1 MPKFAANLGFLYTE
15 LPFLERFGA
24 AARAGFRAVE
34 FASPYG
40 FGAGEVA
47 KAAAVAGVEVILFNL
62 PMGDRA
68 AGDFGMACIAGR
80 EAEFRAGVADALRYA
95 DALGTKRIN
104 CICGKTPPDADPRE
118 VRATLIAN
126 LRHAGEALGAAGITL
141 MIEPLNTRDVPGIY
155 LSGSPQAADLVRDAG
170 LANMKIQYDCYHMQV
185 MEGDL
190 ATKLKLYAPLCGHI
204 QIAGAPERHE
214 PDTGEVRYEYIYQL
228 LDDLKYDGWV
238 GCEYRPAGKTVDGLG
253 WFRRLTAAA

>member
-34 FASPYG
+34 FASPYE

-47 KAAAVAGVEVILFNL
+47 GAAAAAGVEVILFNL

-68 AGDFGMACIAGR
+68 AGEFGMACMAGR

-104 CICGKTPPDADPRE
+104 CICGKTPPDADPGA
-118 VRATLIAN
+118 VRATLVAN

-155 LSGSPQAADLVRDAG
+155 LSGSQQAADLVRDAG

-190 ATKLKLYAPLCGHI
+190 AETMKRLLPLIGHV
-204 QIAGAPERHE
+204 QFADSPGRHE
-214 PDTGEVRYEYIYQL
+214 PGTGEISYPFL
-228 LDDLKYDGWV
+228 FGHLDRIGYDGWV
-238 GCEYRPAGKTVDGLG
+238 AAEYRPTGATDDSLG
-253 WFRRLTAAA
+253 WFRG